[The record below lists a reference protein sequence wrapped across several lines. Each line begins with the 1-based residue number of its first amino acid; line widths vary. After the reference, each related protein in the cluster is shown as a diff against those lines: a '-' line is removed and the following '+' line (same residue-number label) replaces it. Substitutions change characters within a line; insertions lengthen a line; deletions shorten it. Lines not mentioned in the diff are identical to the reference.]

1 MDQVRV
7 GKYIASLRKQASLTQ
22 EELREK
28 LGVTNKTVSRWENGN
43 YMPDIEML
51 QLLSK
56 VFDVGINDLLAG
68 EKIADEDFRQKAE
81 ENIIEVATSSAFSFE
96 DRKVY
101 FKRKW
106 RKEHIALFVILGLI
120 LIASA
125 VIPLIIDKLWLI
137 SFSPVIALIEY
148 GYQNNR
154 MMIYVENQL
163 YH

>member
-22 EELREK
+22 EELGEK

-101 FKRKW
+101 FKRKC

>member
-7 GKYIASLRKQASLTQ
+7 GKYIASLRKQAPLTQ
-22 EELREK
+22 EELGEK

>member
-1 MDQVRV
+1 MV
-7 GKYIASLRKQASLTQ
+7 TQ
-22 EELREK
+22 EELGEI

-148 GYQNNR
+148 GYQNIR

>member
-22 EELREK
+22 EELGEK

-163 YH
+163 

>member
-22 EELREK
+22 EELGEK

-154 MMIYVENQL
+154 MMIYVEN
-163 YH
+163 